1 MDAYLMRCVF
11 VISLL
16 LDTNP
21 QCRNVSIWH
30 LADILLT
37 QSGHQSRLKQTNEW
51 VCIQKKDRRAAV
63 FRNKV
68 SLAKA

>member
-1 MDAYLMRCVF
+1 MRCVF

-30 LADILLT
+30 LADIQLLPIDVRFW
-37 QSGHQSRLKQTNEW
+37 G
-51 VCIQKKDRRAAV
+51 
-63 FRNKV
+63 
-68 SLAKA
+68 